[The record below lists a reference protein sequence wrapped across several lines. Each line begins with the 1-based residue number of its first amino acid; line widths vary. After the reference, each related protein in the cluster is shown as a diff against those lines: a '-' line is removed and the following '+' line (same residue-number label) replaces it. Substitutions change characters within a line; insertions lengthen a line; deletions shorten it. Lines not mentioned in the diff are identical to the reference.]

1 MHPLTE
7 LIDARQF
14 RRAMRRGI
22 ALQKHF
28 VQICS
33 RHFRSR
39 SFGQRRRITQTPGG
53 SRLLNPLA
61 GGLCQPRMLSG
72 FGTNALPFSIL
83 SIFRRFEFGEFFFG
97 IGDVGSVGA
106 TELQQSL
113 LTTQVRFG
121 KFKLGAL
128 ALCYCF
134 LLGFD
139 QFG

>member
-7 LIDARQF
+7 LIDARKF

-28 VQICS
+28 VQIYS
-33 RHFRSR
+33 RHLRFAKLRPA
-39 SFGQRRRITQTPGG
+39 QANHANTGG
-53 SRLLNPLA
+53 SRLVNPLV

-72 FGTNALPFSIL
+72 FGTNALQFSIL
-83 SIFRRFEFGEFFFG
+83 LILRRFEFGEFFFG

-113 LTTQVRFG
+113 LTTQIRFG
-121 KFKLGAL
+121 KFKLRSL

-134 LLGFD
+134 LLGFG
-139 QFG
+139 QFS